1 MSRINPTKHSK
12 CCEKFV
18 SEIRS
23 NNSATYKNFI
33 TLMNKYQRKQMK
45 VQDILTQITNMV
57 QVFNFSNSALPLTPN
72 TRHLPPFDALHQ
84 NSYLKNLGQ
93 TRLG

>member
-23 NNSATYKNFI
+23 NNNATYKNFI

-57 QVFNFSNSALPLTPN
+57 QVFNFSHSPPLSPETP
-72 TRHLPPFDALHQ
+72 TTTVPRAPFTEPH
-84 NSYLKNLGQ
+84 S
-93 TRLG
+93 